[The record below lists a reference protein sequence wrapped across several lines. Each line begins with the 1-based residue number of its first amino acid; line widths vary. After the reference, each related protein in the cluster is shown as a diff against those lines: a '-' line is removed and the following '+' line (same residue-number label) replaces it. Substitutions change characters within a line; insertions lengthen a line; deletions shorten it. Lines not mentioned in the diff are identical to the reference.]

1 MSPQNV
7 TTEQPSAIVLPQSD
21 IRFDQELVGWFALRG
36 GVWSGTAG
44 ELLAAV
50 KTRVDVCSDLWP
62 HSSRALY
69 AHIESHM
76 QILRSLGVEACLRH
90 GNPRMISLRG
100 CQNEKTPN
108 KMPSANSG
116 FNRITP
122 APPINLPPLPDDQK
136 MSDAHSGDLH
146 LVATETVSRD
156 IPKATSESRDS
167 FANGEYAGE
176 ENFEG
181 RIFENSGE
189 ALVAIVEIQGRVREQ
204 GLDLQSAID
213 LVVGRTW
220 EITRCSGLSV
230 GMLKQ
235 GRVVYPARVGIAV
248 TGMGPHFSAN
258 LFQSCLAKGET
269 LQLPDAQN
277 DPVVGDSCRRE
288 GIRSLI
294 IVPIFHGR
302 EVAGAMEFIFQEM
315 HSFSTA
321 DVMDLELI
329 AGIVSEYLSP
339 QVERSLNRKARLLG
353 SPLNPSRDTFDA
365 TLLTK
370 PAILESS
377 KPNPISHLASARA
390 LSFLWPALKSAWIR
404 SIGSK

>member
-100 CQNEKTPN
+100 CQVETTARKPPSVTP
-108 KMPSANSG
+108 A
-116 FNRITP
+116 FNRITRDL
-122 APPINLPPLPDDQK
+122 PISLVPLPYDQK
-136 MSDAHSGDLH
+136 ISNAHCCGVH
-146 LVATETVSRD
+146 LGEPEAVSRD
-156 IPKATSESRDS
+156 IPKIPSDPV
-167 FANGEYAGE
+167 ANGECAGQ

-181 RIFENSGE
+181 RIFENPGE
-189 ALVAIVEIQGRVREQ
+189 ALVAIVELQGRIREQ
-204 GLDLQSAID
+204 GLDLQSTID

-248 TGMGPHFSAN
+248 TGTGPHFSAN
-258 LFQSCLAKGET
+258 LFQSCLARGET
-269 LQLPDAQN
+269 LKLPDAQN
-277 DPVVGDSCRRE
+277 DPAVGDSCRRE

-294 IVPIFHGR
+294 IVPIFHDR
-302 EVAGAMEFIFQEM
+302 EVAGAMEFIFQDM

-329 AGIVSEYLSP
+329 VGIVSEYLSP
-339 QVERSLNRKARLLG
+339 QAGRSSNGKAGLLG
-353 SPLNPSRDTFDA
+353 SSLSPSRDTGDA
-365 TLLTK
+365 ALSK

-377 KPNPISHLASARA
+377 GPNPLSHLASARA
-390 LSFLWPALKSAWIR
+390 LSFLWPGVKKAWMR

>member
-7 TTEQPSAIVLPQSD
+7 KTEQPSAIVLPESD
-21 IRFDQELVGWFALRG
+21 IRFDQELVEWFALRG
-36 GVWSGTAG
+36 GIWSGTAG

-50 KTRVDVCSDLWP
+50 KTRVEVCSDFWP

-76 QILRSLGVEACLRH
+76 QILRSLGVEVCLRH

-100 CQNEKTPN
+100 CQDEKTARRP
-108 KMPSANSG
+108 PSAAPG

-122 APPINLPPLPDDQK
+122 PLPINLPPLPDDQK
-136 MSDAHSGDLH
+136 TSDVHCGDLH

-156 IPKATSESRDS
+156 IPKVTSESRNA
-167 FANGEYAGE
+167 FANGECAGLG
-176 ENFEG
+176 NFEG
-181 RIFENSGE
+181 RIFENPGE
-189 ALVAIVEIQGRVREQ
+189 ALVAIVEIQGRIREQ

-248 TGMGPHFSAN
+248 TGTGPHFSAN

-269 LQLPDAQN
+269 LQLLDAQN
-277 DPVVGDSCRRE
+277 DPAVGDSCRRE

-329 AGIVSEYLSP
+329 AGIISEYLSP
-339 QVERSLNRKARLLG
+339 QVERSSNQKAGLLG
-353 SPLNPSRDTFDA
+353 ARGTFDA
-365 TLLTK
+365 TLLSR
-370 PAILESS
+370 PAILESRR
-377 KPNPISHLASARA
+377 PNPNSHLASGRGI
-390 LSFLWPALKSAWIR
+390 SFLWPSLKSVWIR
-404 SIGSK
+404 STRPK

>member
-69 AHIESHM
+69 DHIESHM

-100 CQNEKTPN
+100 CQVETTARKPPSVTP
-108 KMPSANSG
+108 A
-116 FNRITP
+116 FNRITRDL
-122 APPINLPPLPDDQK
+122 PISLVPLPYDQK
-136 MSDAHSGDLH
+136 ISNAHCCGVH
-146 LVATETVSRD
+146 LVEPEAVSRD
-156 IPKATSESRDS
+156 IPKIMSDPV
-167 FANGEYAGE
+167 ANGECAGQ

-181 RIFENSGE
+181 RIFENPGE
-189 ALVAIVEIQGRVREQ
+189 ALVAIVELQGRIREQ
-204 GLDLQSAID
+204 GLDLQSTID

-248 TGMGPHFSAN
+248 SGTGPHFSAN
-258 LFQSCLAKGET
+258 LFQSCLAKGEM
-269 LQLPDAQN
+269 LQLSEAQN
-277 DPVVGDSCRRE
+277 DSALADSCSRE
-288 GIRSLI
+288 GIRCRI

-329 AGIVSEYLSP
+329 AGIISEYLSP
-339 QVERSLNRKARLLG
+339 QVERSSNQKAGLLG
-353 SPLNPSRDTFDA
+353 SRDTFDA
-365 TLLTK
+365 TLLSK
-370 PAILESS
+370 PAILEASRAN
-377 KPNPISHLASARA
+377 PNTHLPRGRGISC
-390 LSFLWPALKSAWIR
+390 LW
-404 SIGSK
+404 